1 MQYNDEKN
9 NKKDYRRKLTP
20 RALLSGISEL
30 EQEFQQEAETG
41 KVKYGVEIL
50 DDYVGSIRKGSIT
63 FIVARPNTGKSLL
76 SQKLATNLAKQG
88 HKVLIC
94 SCEMGASMLIERQ
107 LVNIAGVN
115 RDQLYDLYTTRKD
128 TALRIMNSIMEQQLY
143 SYMNNISI
151 VETAG
156 ATASDIVEM
165 LRVYNEFEYVIIDY
179 LQRIRGVGS
188 EYEVLSAASAEFQQ
202 WARETKKSL
211 ILCSQAKR
219 AGGDARN
226 NDSQGKGTGSI
237 EEDGDVGLLLSEGEM
252 LDGKR
257 TIVFTLTK
265 NRYGYG
271 KGLSYLYTL
280 DHRLNLNLIS
290 KG

>member
-1 MQYNDEKN
+1 MGYDDKKN
-9 NKKDYRRKLTP
+9 KHRRKLVP
-20 RALLSGISEL
+20 KALLSGISEL
-30 EQEFQQEAETG
+30 EQEFEQEFEVG
-41 KVKYGVEIL
+41 KTRYGIEIL
-50 DDYVGSIRKGSIT
+50 DDYVGSVRRGSIT

-76 SQKLATNLAKQG
+76 SQKLAINLAKQG

-115 RDQLYDLYTTRKD
+115 RDQLYDLYKSRKD
-128 TALRIMNSIMEQQLY
+128 TALRIMNSIVDQATY
-143 SYMNNISI
+143 AYMNNISV

-156 ATASDIVEM
+156 ATASDIIEM
-165 LRVYNEFEYVIIDY
+165 LNIYNEFKYVIVDY
-179 LQRIRGVGS
+179 LQRIRGSGT
-188 EYEVLSAASAEFQQ
+188 EYEILSQASAEFQQ

-219 AGGDARN
+219 ASGDARN

-237 EEDGDVGLLLSEGEM
+237 EEDGDVGLLLSEGET
-252 LDGKR
+252 LNGKR

-280 DHRLNLNLIS
+280 DSRLNLSLIS

>member
-1 MQYNDEKN
+1 MEYDDKKN
-9 NKKDYRRKLTP
+9 KHRRKLVP
-20 RALLSGISEL
+20 KALLSGISEL
-30 EQEFQQEAETG
+30 EQEFEQELEVG
-41 KVKYGVEIL
+41 KTRYGIEIL
-50 DDYVGSIRKGSIT
+50 DDYVGSVRRGSIT

-76 SQKLATNLAKQG
+76 SQKFAINLAKQG

-115 RDQLYDLYTTRKD
+115 RDQLYDLYKSRKD
-128 TALRIMNSIMEQQLY
+128 TALRIMNSIVDQAAY
-143 SYMNNISI
+143 AYMNNISV

-156 ATASDIVEM
+156 ATASDIIEM
-165 LRVYNEFEYVIIDY
+165 LNIYDEFEYVIVDY
-179 LQRIRGVGS
+179 LQRIRGTGS
-188 EYEVLSAASAEFQQ
+188 EYEVLSQASAEFQQ
-202 WARETKKSL
+202 WARGTKKAL
-211 ILCSQAKR
+211 MLCSQAKR
-219 AGGDARN
+219 ASGDARN

-252 LDGKR
+252 IDGKR

-280 DHRLNLNLIS
+280 DSRLNLSLIS